1 MGIIILNIL
10 KFIAGAFE
18 AFLGIPFIGG
28 IYIIS
33 SGYTP
38 LFIMLCFHIAI
49 VIIAKYQRQ
58 TAYGNA
64 LGIFTS
70 LLAWIPIVGMILHII
85 TSISI
90 FIGLLLQTRKVTY

>member
-1 MGIIILNIL
+1 MGIIIVNIL

-18 AFLGIPFIGG
+18 AFLGIPIIGG

-38 LFIMLCFHIAI
+38 LFIMLCLHIAI
-49 VIIAKYQRQ
+49 VIIAKSHGQ
-58 TAYGNA
+58 TAYGNV
-64 LGIFTS
+64 LGIVTS
-70 LLAWIPIVGMILHII
+70 CLAWIPIIGMLLHMI

-90 FIGLLLQTRKVTY
+90 FIGLLLQSRKVTY